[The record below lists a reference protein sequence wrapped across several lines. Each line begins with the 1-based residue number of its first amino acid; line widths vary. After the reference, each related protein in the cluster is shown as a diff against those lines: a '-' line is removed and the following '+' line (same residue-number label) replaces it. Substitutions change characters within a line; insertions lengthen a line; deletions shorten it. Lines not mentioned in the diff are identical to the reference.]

1 MWCLASLNRIPSL
14 RECLISMYGV
24 GVSTPGKIILGPHQQ
39 ADIPNVKPVP
49 KGWTV
54 ECQHKDDKSLM
65 DVMNRFV
72 RDYPDLEWYG
82 YIQDDLKFVTR
93 RWDTR
98 LVEAAG
104 NLGIASCNDLWRA
117 PKRNTGACVF
127 GGDLVRAWGFW
138 GPPKLQHCYMDD
150 FWEDSGRQCENWKV
164 LMDVITPHRHFA
176 NPKNKAPMDATYKF
190 SYAPGGEDMTE
201 WKRYSSSQD
210 YADLLARV
218 KELNA
223 VSRNVAVG
231 Q

>member
-14 RECLISMYGV
+14 RECLISMQGV

-72 RDYPDLEWYG
+72 RDYPDLKWYG

-98 LVEAAG
+98 L
-104 NLGIASCNDLWRA
+104 
-117 PKRNTGACVF
+117 
-127 GGDLVRAWGFW
+127 
-138 GPPKLQHCYMDD
+138 
-150 FWEDSGRQCENWKV
+150 
-164 LMDVITPHRHFA
+164 
-176 NPKNKAPMDATYKF
+176 
-190 SYAPGGEDMTE
+190 
-201 WKRYSSSQD
+201 
-210 YADLLARV
+210 
-218 KELNA
+218 
-223 VSRNVAVG
+223 
-231 Q
+231 